1 MTDTTTR
8 TYATFDEAVGLERDG
23 EDLVG
28 SVAEG
33 WDVFGIPHGG
43 YLLALAGN
51 AVLTASGAPDLF
63 TITTHYLR
71 KARFAPIRFS
81 VTTVGGSRRF
91 TTVTATA
98 TQGDDL
104 VLSVMAMVGDRD
116 LFDGPTWHR
125 DEHPDA
131 GAARYTPRAGSPE
144 MASLAGGFET
154 PAVAA
159 RAGERMDLTSLGFV
173 RGTPD
178 GTAEIRAVAETL
190 PADQLG
196 ALVACDVTPPAAW
209 NAFGVS
215 GWVPTV
221 ELTAPGRARRG
232 EGPLHVAVGTR
243 HVTDGFLDEDA
254 LVHDATGRL
263 MVQSRQLARWTAG

>member
-1 MTDTTTR
+1 MTDST
-8 TYATFDEAVGLERDG
+8 TYATFDEAIALERDG
-23 EDLVG
+23 DDLVG
-28 SVAEG
+28 TVAHG
-33 WDVFGIPHGG
+33 WDVFGVPHGG
-43 YLLALAGN
+43 YLLALAGH
-51 AVLTASGAPDLF
+51 AVLTATRAPDLF
-63 TITTHYLR
+63 TVTTHYLR
-71 KARFAPIRFS
+71 KARFEPIRFS
-81 VTTVGGSRRF
+81 VSRVGGSRRF

-98 TQGDDL
+98 TQGDDV
-104 VLSVMAMVGDRD
+104 VLSVMAMAGDREG
-116 LFDGPTWHR
+116 FEGPTWSR
-125 DEHPDA
+125 DEQPDPA
-131 GAARYTPRAGSPE
+131 AARYTPPAGSDE
-144 MASLAGGFET
+144 MRSMAGGFDT

-159 RAGERMDLTSLGFV
+159 RSGERMDVASLGFV

-178 GTAEIRAVAETL
+178 GTAEIRALAETL

-221 ELTAPGRARRG
+221 ELTAHVRARRG
-232 EGPLHVAVGTR
+232 EGPLHVAVSTR

-263 MVQSRQLARWTAG
+263 MVQSRQLARWNGS